1 MSENHRYIE
10 ACEKCYLA
18 LRASTLPKKTSQR
31 NQYLETCVWSIMSIS
46 HYLIIFSNFEH
57 IIYMMFIIELLCD
70 DVGCDR
76 CAGLLRHRVTS
87 SHIHSY
93 PLISSCCLSSKLECH
108 IISTMVHILPSNIY
122 TYIQYIY
129 IYISFLGTTCKAVTS
144 NMVAEVLFLMFMIF
158 IWGFPKMGV
167 PPKHPKMVIFSR
179 KTHGCWV
186 PPFSETPIWIRFIKR
201 SVFVVSWLPSAAY
214 VVSLRFVNALAP
226 ATKAAVAHTEE
237 ICKRVALGTQR
248 TGKFGWEVTGPKFTC

>member
-129 IYISFLGTTCKAVTS
+129 TYLSWVLPARQSHPTWSQRYFFWCSWSLFGGFLKWGYPQNTPKWSFLVGKP
-144 NMVAEVLFLMFMIF
+144 MVVGYHHF
-158 IWGFPKMGV
+158 
-167 PPKHPKMVIFSR
+167 R
-179 KTHGCWV
+179 K
-186 PPFSETPIWIRFIKR
+186 PPFE
-201 SVFVVSWLPSAAY
+201 SVS
-214 VVSLRFVNALAP
+214 
-226 ATKAAVAHTEE
+226 
-237 ICKRVALGTQR
+237 
-248 TGKFGWEVTGPKFTC
+248 